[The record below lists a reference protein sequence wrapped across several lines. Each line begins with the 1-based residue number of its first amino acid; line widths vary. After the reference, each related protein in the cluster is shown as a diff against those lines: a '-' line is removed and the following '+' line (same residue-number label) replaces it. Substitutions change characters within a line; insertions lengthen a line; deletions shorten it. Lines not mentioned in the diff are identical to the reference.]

1 MDGKKQETVS
11 DIVAEMRI
19 ELNKARQ
26 DIDLEK
32 VHDFPDRI
40 EAAMKRYCE
49 DCTWYHIYN
58 TGLSELNAEKDRLR
72 ADKIEKCKGKGH
84 YEMSIETLDK
94 TLDKTLSTIRKVEK
108 AICIPMALICIIAA
122 IGDFSHGNHF
132 WGTAYALV
140 TVYWMNMV
148 RTCFLMK
155 QKSRVNSL

>member
-1 MDGKKQETVS
+1 MDGKKKETVS

-19 ELNKARQ
+19 ELNKAQQ

-72 ADKIEKCKGKGH
+72 ADKIEKCKGKGLH
-84 YEMSIETLDK
+84 TMSIETLDK
-94 TLDKTLSTIRKVEK
+94 ALSTIRKVEK

-122 IGDFSHGNHF
+122 IGDFSHSSHF
-132 WGTAYALV
+132 WGTAYAICA
-140 TVYWMNMV
+140 VYWMNMV

>member
-1 MDGKKQETVS
+1 MDGKKQETIS

-19 ELNKARQ
+19 ELNKARH
-26 DIDLEK
+26 DIDREK
-32 VHDFPDRI
+32 VHYFPDRI

-58 TGLSELNAEKDRLR
+58 TGLSELNDENDRLR
-72 ADKIEKCKGKGH
+72 AELKAAKKSCHE
-84 YEMSIETLDK
+84 
-94 TLDKTLSTIRKVEK
+94 TLDKTLSTVRKVEK

-132 WGTAYALV
+132 WGTAYALCA
-140 TVYWMNMV
+140 VYWANMV
-148 RTCFLMK
+148 RKCFLTK

>member
-1 MDGKKQETVS
+1 MSGKKQETIS

-26 DIDLEK
+26 DIDLKK
-32 VHDFPDRI
+32 VNDFPDRI

-58 TGLSELNAEKDRLR
+58 NGLSELNAENDRLR
-72 ADKIEKCKGKGH
+72 KGKGLH
-84 YEMSIETLDK
+84 KMSIE

-108 AICIPMALICIIAA
+108 AICIPMVLICILAA

-132 WGTAYALV
+132 WGTAYALCA
-140 TVYWMNMV
+140 VYWMNMV

>member
-1 MDGKKQETVS
+1 MDGKKQETLS

-19 ELNKARQ
+19 ELNKAWH
-26 DIDLEK
+26 DIDREK

-49 DCTWYHIYN
+49 DCAWYHIYN
-58 TGLSELNAEKDRLR
+58 NGLSELNDEKDRLR

-84 YEMSIETLDK
+84 YEMSIE

-122 IGDFSHGNHF
+122 IGDFSNGSHF
-132 WGTAYALV
+132 WGTAYAICA
-140 TVYWMNMV
+140 VYWMNMV

>member
-1 MDGKKQETVS
+1 MNGKKQETIS

-58 TGLSELNAEKDRLR
+58 TGLSELNDEKDRLR

-84 YEMSIETLDK
+84 YEMSIE

-132 WGTAYALV
+132 WGTAYALCA
-140 TVYWMNMV
+140 VYWMNMV